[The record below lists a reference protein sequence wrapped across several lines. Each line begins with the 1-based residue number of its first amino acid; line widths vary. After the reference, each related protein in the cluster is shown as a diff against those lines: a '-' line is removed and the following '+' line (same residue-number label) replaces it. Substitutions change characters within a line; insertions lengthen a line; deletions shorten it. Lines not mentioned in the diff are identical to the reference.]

1 MINQDNESEFH
12 PQATEWSRREFLRI
26 SGQLGL
32 ASAILPAGASAM
44 AIPAH
49 RTAATDGAYEYA
61 AGEVTLPFSYSIAR
75 SSAPRPEGLDFSHQ
89 LNPDNCQVFVRMG
102 NELWEFRS
110 QWIINLGTVARFKG
124 PDIDHMTR
132 VEDGTYPDGMT
143 ACWFLGGM
151 WYDESEQKLYAPM
164 HVEQDGIRRTFPG
177 SRKIA
182 LGTSTDQG
190 KTWHYEGDIITSE
203 NYYYA
208 PDFFKFSGSGY
219 GIGVADFGFY
229 VDKRD
234 GYFYVFPDDAWTSRE
249 SNIRRWN
256 SRAARCSIT
265 DKMAPGKWKYFY
277 NGTWDEPALGGKSS
291 TVAPSHLWGITYSTP
306 LNRYICMFLANQD
319 PPTHDN
325 IDGIFIGSCTD
336 LGKQDWVWGYCPE
349 APFGFMNLINSD
361 GTGVADVSS
370 DSFRFYSY
378 FANNSFDRMDIK
390 LSPGKTTTMNLQPR
404 YMFEPHPESS
414 DPMLGRVTKI
424 VGSQSPEMKYTG
436 SWIDQANPAS
446 YEGQSSQ
453 SATRNSSVEFSFQ
466 GDAVYW
472 RALCSPHSGKAEIYL
487 DGALRK
493 TVDCYSPQSTSY
505 EQFVYIRT
513 GLSPTAKHTIKIVVT
528 GQKNPKATAAT
539 VNHIAFEY
547 SAESYK
553 ASAGFSGLMGK
564 NNWHYQQWN
573 GTEYSDLT
581 FLTDEAHPRLYWSG
595 SGDCAVGGNYLVP
608 GNSHAVRKWIAP
620 HGGTVRIEGVVVAD
634 PQSDNNFVAGIS
646 VNGETIWP
654 DKPLIAGQKLSH
666 DLRRT
671 VIQGDAVIFMAGKKG
686 LAASTAPANSG
697 KVTWDPVI
705 TFTESVPPVWQP
717 NQPGNRNL
725 ALHKY
730 ARSKVLVS
738 HYRPFDAVDGNL
750 NTAFTMPADDVF
762 SSGDD
767 WLQLDLENSY
777 MLDRYVFVAQTAD
790 SAYRPSSFKLLKS
803 DNGFAWTEVDS
814 VTNAE
819 FALEHYYAIPLV
831 RITRDV
837 PAFRARYVRLYLPKG
852 KPFTIS
858 AFELYYAQGKSSF
871 SIPIPSGA

>member
-1 MINQDNESEFH
+1 MIDQKNGSGI
-12 PQATEWSRREFLRI
+12 QATEWSRREFLRI

-32 ASAILPAGASAM
+32 ATAILPAGASAM
-44 AIPAH
+44 AIPAPGAP
-49 RTAATDGAYEYA
+49 AADGAYEYA
-61 AGEVTLPFSYSIAR
+61 AGEVTLPFSYSATR
-75 SSAPRPEGLDFSHQ
+75 SPAPRPEGLNFSHQ

-110 QWIINLGTVARFKG
+110 QWIINLGTVARYKG

-208 PDFFKFSGSGY
+208 RDFFKFSGSGY

-229 VDKRD
+229 VDKRG
-234 GYFYVFPDDAWTSRE
+234 GYFYIFPDDAWTSRTA
-249 SNIRRWN
+249 NALRWN
-256 SRAARCSIT
+256 SRAARCPIT

-277 NGTWDEPALGGKSS
+277 NGAWDEPALGGKSS
-291 TVAPSHLWGITYSTP
+291 TVAPSHLWGVTYSTL

-325 IDGIFIGSCTD
+325 IDGVFIGSCTD
-336 LGKQDWVWGYCPE
+336 LGKQDWIWGHCPE
-349 APFGFMNLINSD
+349 APFGFMNLIQAD
-361 GTGVADVSS
+361 GTDVASVSG

-378 FANNSFDRMDIK
+378 FANNTFDRMDIK

-414 DPMLGRVTKI
+414 DPMLGRATKI

-436 SWIDQANPAS
+436 SWVDQANSAS
-446 YEGQSSQ
+446 YEGQSRQ

-466 GDAVYW
+466 GSAVYW
-472 RALCSPHSGKAEIYL
+472 RALRSPQSGKAEIYL

-493 TVDCYSPQSTSY
+493 TVDCYSPQSTTY
-505 EQFVYIRT
+505 EQFVYIKT
-513 GLSPTAKHTIKIVVT
+513 GLSPTAKHTVKVVVT
-528 GQKNPKATAAT
+528 GQHHPHSAAAAI
-539 VNHIAFEY
+539 NHIAFEY

-553 ASAGFSGLMGK
+553 ASAGFSGLPGK
-564 NNWHYQQWN
+564 NNWYYQQQN
-573 GTEYSDLT
+573 GTEYSDLI
-581 FLTDEAHPRLYWSG
+581 FLADEVHPRLYWSG
-595 SGDCAVGGNYLVP
+595 SEGCVIGSNYLVP
-608 GNSHAVRKWIAP
+608 GNSRAVRRWIAP
-620 HGGTVRIEGVVVAD
+620 HGGTIRIEGVAVAD
-634 PQSDNNFVAGIS
+634 QQSGNTLTVGIRA
-646 VNGETIWP
+646 NEENIWP
-654 DKPLIAGQKLSH
+654 DKPLVPGQAASH
-666 DLRRT
+666 DLQHT
-671 VIQGDAVIFMAGKKG
+671 VIQGDSILFIAGQNKSG
-686 LAASTAPANSG
+686 PGAAPTGSG
-697 KVTWDPVI
+697 RVSWDPVI
-705 TFTESVPPVWQP
+705 TFTQSIPPVWQP
-717 NQPGNRNL
+717 NPPGSRNL

-730 ARSKVLVS
+730 ARSKILVS

-750 NTAFTMPADDVF
+750 NTAFTMPVDDAF
-762 SSGDD
+762 SSGAD
-767 WLQLDLENSY
+767 WLQLDLEASY
-777 MLDRYVFVAQTAD
+777 MMDRYVFASQTAD
-790 SAYRPSSFKLLKS
+790 PAYRPSSFKLQKS
-803 DNGFAWTEVDS
+803 ENGFDWTDVDS
-814 VTNAE
+814 VENAE
-819 FALEHYYAIPLV
+819 FTLDHYYGIPLV

-858 AFELYYAQGKSSF
+858 AFELYYTQGKSSF
-871 SIPIPSGA
+871 AIPIPFGA